1 MSAGRHPRP
10 APLLLTNPEIP
21 DVLVHPVPGTVL
33 KIPGAPDQRAILTDN
48 QAKMRSLIILDK
60 DILVL
65 CGNGFSLFA
74 GKGAVRQPL
83 KYSEISHPLLRQWL
97 MHQDQLC
104 QTVAPL
110 QPRKTHLTSAQDAL
124 QRVNLQ

>member
-1 MSAGRHPRP
+1 MFIQHCLRAMSAPP
-10 APLLLTNPEIP
+10 SIKWILLIDTAYHGWFFYSI
-21 DVLVHPVPGTVL
+21 
-33 KIPGAPDQRAILTDN
+33 
-48 QAKMRSLIILDK
+48 
-60 DILVL
+60 
-65 CGNGFSLFA
+65 
-74 GKGAVRQPL
+74 PL
-83 KYSEISHPLLRQWL
+83 KMDATSPMWLSAAHPLLRQWL

>member
-1 MSAGRHPRP
+1 MFIQHCLRAMSAPP
-10 APLLLTNPEIP
+10 SIKWILSI
-21 DVLVHPVPGTVL
+21 DTVYL
-33 KIPGAPDQRAILTDN
+33 MVFYPI
-48 QAKMRSLIILDK
+48 
-60 DILVL
+60 
-65 CGNGFSLFA
+65 
-74 GKGAVRQPL
+74 PL
-83 KYSEISHPLLRQWL
+83 KMDATSPMRLSAAHPLLRQWL

>member
-10 APLLLTNPEIP
+10 APLLLTNAEIP
-21 DVLVHPVPGTVL
+21 DVPVHPVPGTIL

-60 DILVL
+60 DIPVL

-74 GKGAVRQPL
+74 GKGAIRQPL
-83 KYSEISHPLLRQWL
+83 KYSEIF
-97 MHQDQLC
+97 
-104 QTVAPL
+104 
-110 QPRKTHLTSAQDAL
+110 
-124 QRVNLQ
+124 